1 MEVKKSQKA
10 SLQKSSMLYFLIGLN
25 VVLLAVLLMFNYK
38 YYNEAPVVEEA
49 MVDAPPPTEAVLIDI
64 PEPKTPPPPPPK
76 ADEPPPPPPPVVPEE
91 IKTSPEPV
99 EPPPLKN
106 LDDRPTP
113 PDIPTTTA
121 KAGPVGKVNLDGLK
135 SRVNEAP
142 KKEER
147 TVTVTVNRVAQ
158 MAVYPGC
165 EKYRGNKRELI
176 KCFGEQL
183 GDDILK
189 YLDTEFPDVNKE
201 TVGVRLEFHVD
212 QNGYITNIDPKFGDE
227 VFKPEAKRALE
238 KTAEYLR
245 RKGQVIEPARMDDG
259 SKAILIFTQD
269 VKLRNPNY

>member
-25 VVLLAVLLMFNYK
+25 VVLLVILLMFNYK
-38 YYNEAPVVEEA
+38 YYDVAPVEEEQLAEVE
-49 MVDAPPPTEAVLIDI
+49 PPTEAILINI
-64 PEPKTPPPPPPK
+64 PEPKTPPPPPPPS
-76 ADEPPPPPPPVVPEE
+76 DEPPPPPPPVVPTE
-91 IKTSPEPV
+91 IKTTPEPV
-99 EPPPLKN
+99 PPPPIQDQN
-106 LDDRPTP
+106 TPTP
-113 PDIPTTTA
+113 PEIPTSNVS
-121 KAGPVGKVNLDGLK
+121 AGPPPKIDLGGLK

-147 TVTVTVNRVAQ
+147 TVTVVTVNRVAE

-165 EKYRGNKRELI
+165 EKYKGNKRELI
-176 KCFGEQL
+176 KCFGDKL
-183 GDDILK
+183 GEDILR

-212 QNGYITNIDPKFGDE
+212 QNGYITNINPKHGDD

-245 RKGQVIEPARMDDG
+245 RKGQVIEPAKMDDG
-259 SKAILIFTQD
+259 SKAILIFNQD